1 MFKVLA
7 RIVSS
12 FIMNVW
18 LMKVD
23 IQHVACVTGKTPV
36 RQRVFLSKDWEA
48 GPKAGSQQKQDE
60 GRWLSPFPPR
70 KLSVAMDDLRQ
81 WC

>member
-1 MFKVLA
+1 MFKVLV

-12 FIMNVW
+12 FIMNLW

-23 IQHVACVTGKTPV
+23 IQHVAFVTRKTPV

-60 GRWLSPFPPR
+60 RRFPPR
-70 KLSVAMDDLRQ
+70 KLSEAMDDLRQ